1 MQTHP
6 KLGLI
11 EYFQAI
17 ADPRVDRTKE
27 HALIDVLVIA
37 VCWPLLQRIRKKAR
51 DSRRARWAREDA
63 EHEARLRNHPEP
75 SDPRKLPGDPD

>member
-1 MQTHP
+1 MTLAAAGQQP
-6 KLGLI
+6 QQGLSWI
-11 EYFQAI
+11 NVAI
-17 ADPRVDRTKE
+17 
-27 HALIDVLVIA
+27 LVLVLA